1 MATKKGIAVTVAIV
15 AAIVAASFLIWF
27 IPVSNPALTE
37 SEIISDVY
45 SRHDDRL
52 GNVEVM
58 FEDWRKGNVT
68 SDDILDEIGAART
81 DIQGMRDQIEDAN
94 PGAQW
99 QRSFDLYVQALE
111 SSLEYLD
118 AIESRVNAGDTS
130 EPSTEMSD
138 LMKEWRTLVD
148 ESVAAM
154 PLAQ

>member
-15 AAIVAASFLIWF
+15 VAIVGASFLIWF

-45 SRHDDRL
+45 ARHNDLL
-52 GNVEVM
+52 GNVELM
-58 FEDWRKGNVT
+58 FEDWRKGNAT
-68 SDDILDEIGAART
+68 SDDILDKIGAART
-81 DIQGMRDQIEDAN
+81 DIQGMRDQIEDAS

-111 SSLEYLD
+111 SSTQYLD
-118 AIESRVNAGDTS
+118 AIETRVNAGDTS
-130 EPSTEMSD
+130 EPDTEISD
-138 LMKEWRTLVD
+138 LMSKWRALVD